1 MNDLSHL
8 SLSSLVLDNNI
19 HPPSLILYFIVFKAL
34 KNKNNK
40 GQLFNFDHSLK
51 CHDFKKDRIF
61 NLLIKISTL
70 LYVPLCKF
78 IKNEMISVTKK
89 SPSFFTLT
97 IFGQWAK
104 LIFNISRKLF
114 YAETA
119 FPLVDINV
127 RKKEKKH
134 MYITQN
140 TVLYAPGVR
149 RKGRFE
155 TQSQMKSCNYTFGLF
170 FPFSFSTS
178 YIMDLHTNMALCRK
192 IYYKT

>member
-1 MNDLSHL
+1 MESQWGNLSNLFPQIQMNDLSHL

-89 SPSFFTLT
+89 SPSFFVLA

-114 YAETA
+114 YTEPA

-127 RKKEKKH
+127 RNKVKTYVYHTEHSLICSWCKEKGKIWNT
-134 MYITQN
+134 ITDEI
-140 TVLYAPGVR
+140 L
-149 RKGRFE
+149 
-155 TQSQMKSCNYTFGLF
+155 
-170 FPFSFSTS
+170 
-178 YIMDLHTNMALCRK
+178 
-192 IYYKT
+192 